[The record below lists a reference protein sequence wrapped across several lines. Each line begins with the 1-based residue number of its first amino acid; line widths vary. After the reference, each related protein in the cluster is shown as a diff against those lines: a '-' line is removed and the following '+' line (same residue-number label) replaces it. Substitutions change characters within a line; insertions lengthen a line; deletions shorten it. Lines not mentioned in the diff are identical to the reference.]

1 MSKQAHTFLSSVER
15 HFDEAADLVGISDDL
30 RHKIKVANS
39 TYTVRFGVR
48 LRDRLHTFVG
58 YRSVHSEHM
67 EPVKGGI
74 RYSPYA
80 DQQEVEALAALMTYK
95 CALVEAPFGG
105 SKGALVIDPS
115 EWNVDELE
123 RITRRFTQELAK
135 RSLISSAQ
143 NVPAPDMGTSE
154 REMAWIADEYKRL
167 NPSELNPWAC
177 VTGKPVNKGGI
188 RGRVE
193 ATGRGVQY
201 ALREAFRHP
210 KDIEMA
216 GLKGSLAG
224 KRIVV
229 QGLGNVGYHAAKY
242 LSEED
247 DSLIIAVLER
257 DGAVIDQKGIDI
269 ETLRAHIQQHGGVTG
284 FDGYHESSAKHIEM
298 DCDILIPA
306 AMEGVIT
313 EKNAQQIK
321 ARMIIEAA
329 NGPINFQA
337 DQILRDKGCVII
349 PDLYAN
355 AGGVTVSYFEW
366 VKDIAHIRFGRL
378 QRREEERK
386 TKMMIQ
392 AIEKMI
398 DKPFPQDVL
407 KEIVAGSTEIDL
419 VRSGLDDTMRQG
431 YQVMSEKWHSDERIP
446 DLRTAAMMIALERI
460 VASYKSLG
468 I

>member
-1 MSKQAHTFLSSVER
+1 MSKQTETFLQSVEKT
-15 HFDEAADLVGISDDL
+15 FDQAAELVGINPGL

-48 LRDRLHTFVG
+48 LRGELFTFTG

-80 DQQEVEALAALMTYK
+80 DQDEVEALAALMTYK

-105 SKGALVIDPS
+105 SKGALVIDPN
-115 EWNVDELE
+115 EWEVDELE
-123 RITRRFTQELAK
+123 KITRRFTQELAK
-135 RSLISSAQ
+135 RHLISQAQ
-143 NVPAPDMGTSE
+143 NVPAPDMGTGE
-154 REMAWIADEYKRL
+154 REMAWMADEFKRL
-167 NPSELNPWAC
+167 NPDDLNPWAC

-201 ALREAFRHP
+201 GLQEFFRHP
-210 KDIEMA
+210 RDVEIAKMSGTLE
-216 GLKGSLAG
+216 G
-224 KRIVV
+224 KNIIV
-229 QGLGNVGYHAAKY
+229 QGLGNVGYHAAKF

-247 DSLIIAVLER
+247 KSIITCVIER
-257 DGAVIDQKGIDI
+257 DGAVVDSSGINI
-269 ETLRAHIQQHGGVTG
+269 EELKAHITVNGGVK
-284 FDGYHESSAKHIEM
+284 GYPGYTEDSAACLAL
-298 DCDILIPA
+298 DCDIMIPA

-313 EKNAQQIK
+313 KHNADQVK
-321 ARMIIEAA
+321 ARLIIEAA
-329 NGPINFQA
+329 NGPITFTA
-337 DQILRDKGCVII
+337 DEMLRDRGCVII

-366 VKDIAHIRFGRL
+366 VKNIGHIRFGRL
-378 QRREEERK
+378 QRRQEERK
-386 TKMMIQ
+386 TNMMVK
-392 AIEKMI
+392 AIEEMVG
-398 DKPFPQDVL
+398 KPFPVDVL
-407 KEIVAGSTEIDL
+407 EEIVAGATELDL

-431 YQVMSEKWHSDERIP
+431 YQVISEKWHSDDRIP
-446 DLRTAAMMIALERI
+446 DLRIAAMMISLERI
-460 VASYKSLG
+460 VDSYKSLG

>member
-1 MSKQAHTFLSSVER
+1 MSKQTETFLQSVEKT
-15 HFDEAADLVGISDDL
+15 FDQAAELVDITPGL

-48 LRDRLHTFVG
+48 LRGKLFTFTG

-74 RYSPYA
+74 RYSPHA
-80 DQQEVEALAALMTYK
+80 DQDEVEALAALMTYK

-115 EWNVDELE
+115 EWEVDELE

-135 RSLISSAQ
+135 RHLISQAQ
-143 NVPAPDMGTSE
+143 NVPAPDMGTGE
-154 REMAWIADEYKRL
+154 REMAWMADEFKRL
-167 NPSELNPWAC
+167 NPDDLNPWAC

-201 ALREAFRHP
+201 GLQEFFRHP
-210 KDIEMA
+210 RDVQIAKMS
-216 GLKGSLAG
+216 GTLAG
-224 KRIVV
+224 KKIIV
-229 QGLGNVGYHAAKY
+229 QGLGNVGYHAAKF

-247 DSLIIAVLER
+247 QSVIICVIEH
-257 DGAVIDQKGIDI
+257 DGAIVDNSGINI
-269 ETLRAHIQQHGGVTG
+269 EELKAHITANGGVK
-284 FDGYHESSAKHIEM
+284 GYPGYTEDSANCLAL
-298 DCDILIPA
+298 DCDIMIPA

-313 EKNAQQIK
+313 KHNADQVK
-321 ARMIIEAA
+321 AKLIIEAA
-329 NGPINFQA
+329 NGPVTFTA
-337 DQILRDKGCVII
+337 DKMLRDRGCVII

-366 VKDIAHIRFGRL
+366 VKNIGHIRFGRL
-378 QRREEERK
+378 QRRQEERK
-386 TKMMIQ
+386 TNMMVK
-392 AIEKMI
+392 AIEEMVG
-398 DKPFPQDVL
+398 KPFPVDVL
-407 KEIVAGSTEIDL
+407 EDIVAGATELDL

-431 YQVMSEKWHSDERIP
+431 YQVISEKWHSDDRIP
-446 DLRTAAMMIALERI
+446 DLRIAAMMISLERI
-460 VASYKSLG
+460 VDSYKSLG

>member
-1 MSKQAHTFLSSVER
+1 MAKATETFLQSVER
-15 HFDEAADLVGISDDL
+15 TFDQAADLVGVSPGL

-48 LRDRLHTFVG
+48 LRGKLYTFTG

-80 DQQEVEALAALMTYK
+80 DQDEVEALAALMTYK

-105 SKGALVIDPS
+105 SKGALVIDPN
-115 EWNVDELE
+115 EWNSEELE

-135 RSLISSAQ
+135 RSLISQAQ
-143 NVPAPDMGTSE
+143 NVPAPDMGTGE
-154 REMAWIADEYKRL
+154 REMSWIADEYKRL
-167 NPSELNPWAC
+167 NPSDLNPWAC
-177 VTGKPVNKGGI
+177 VTGKPVSKGGI

-201 ALREAFRHP
+201 ALKEAFRHP
-210 KDIEMA
+210 RDIKIAGMTGTLKD
-216 GLKGSLAG
+216 
-224 KRIVV
+224 KRIIV
-229 QGLGNVGYHAAKY
+229 QGLGNVGYHAAKF

-247 DSLIIAVLER
+247 ESIIICVIER
-257 DGAVIDQKGIDI
+257 DGAVVNESGINI
-269 ETLRAHIQQHGGVTG
+269 EELRSHITEHGGVA
-284 FDGYHESSAKHIEM
+284 GYEGYVDDSEACLAL
-298 DCDILIPA
+298 DCDIMIPA

-313 EKNAQQIK
+313 KHNADQVK
-321 ARMIIEAA
+321 AKLIIEAA
-329 NGPINFQA
+329 NGPITFTA
-337 DQILRDKGCVII
+337 DQILRDRGCVII

-366 VKDIAHIRFGRL
+366 VKNIGKIRFGRL
-378 QRREEERK
+378 QRRQEERK
-386 TKMMIQ
+386 TNMMVK
-392 AIEKMI
+392 AIEEMVG
-398 DKPFPQDVL
+398 KPFPIDVL
-407 KEIVAGSTEIDL
+407 EDIVAGATELDL

-431 YQVMSEKWHSDERIP
+431 YQVISEKWHSDDRIP
-446 DLRTAAMMIALERI
+446 DLRIAAMMIALERI
-460 VASYKSLG
+460 VDSYKSLG